1 MKVNEV
7 YAQTRLDQIGT
18 SGAAS
23 RPERASVGATGEERV
38 GSQKLGGNQA
48 DQVDLS
54 SAGREVQHYLE
65 VARQIPEV
73 RQDKVQE
80 IKSQY
85 DSGNYRVEP
94 MQLAETI
101 VSKGDNIDFLL

>member
-7 YAQTRLDQIGT
+7 YAQARLDQIGT

-23 RPERASVGATGEERV
+23 RPERANAGAAGEERV
-38 GSQKLGGNQA
+38 GPQQTGGNQA

-54 SAGREVQHYLE
+54 PEGREVQRYLE

-73 RQDKVQE
+73 RQDVVQE
-80 IKSQY
+80 IKNRY

-94 MQLAETI
+94 KKLAETI
-101 VSKGDNIDFLL
+101 VTKGDSIDILL